1 MRLSWEG
8 KLRQLELNAIKELP
22 VHFSIIICRLNVLSF
37 TPVEI
42 SVASQLFKLVSLCT
56 AHCLKNRARK
66 YSMCQT
72 SRLNVFDSTN
82 FLVTTKANFKSTET
96 EMNPSAGTICK
107 DRKSVKD
114 CSLQHGRSGGLENIR
129 QMNSLNSY
137 LNHWWQLK
145 NEFKGPDLLRRVFC
159 VLDVARILWYVFTC
173 KRRQ

>member
-22 VHFSIIICRLNVLSF
+22 VHFSINISRLKVLSC
-37 TPVEI
+37 TAVEI
-42 SVASQLFKLVSLCT
+42 SVASQLFTGHS
-56 AHCLKNRARK
+56 LKNRAVK
-66 YSMCQT
+66 CSMCRT
-72 SRLNVFDSTN
+72 SRLNVLDSN
-82 FLVTTKANFKSTET
+82 EEFFLTKANLKSIET

-159 VLDVARILWYVFTC
+159 VLDMARNLW
-173 KRRQ
+173 